1 MYCVISYTVISF
13 NFITFQA
20 HPKVTEKLK
29 GLIKEWSVS
38 FKDDPQ
44 LRYTIF
50 NAHLHGLF
58 VIHHLYYARYI
69 VHVMFLNIYTCK

>member
-1 MYCVISYTVISF
+1 M
-13 NFITFQA
+13 TFQA

-44 LRYTIF
+44 LRYVIYF
-50 NAHLHGLF
+50 QCLF
-58 VIHHLYYARYI
+58 TRLVCYSSPILNQIYSSCYVSKNLY
-69 VHVMFLNIYTCK
+69 M